1 MAANEVLDSIFSVKF
16 EAYFIPKK
24 NIVPTT
30 PSKMTPKDGDQYF
43 SIGDR

>member
-1 MAANEVLDSIFSVKF
+1 MATNEVLDYVFSVKL
-16 EAYFIPKK
+16 EAFFIPKK

-43 SIGDR
+43 SIGD